1 MSNARERAGKF
12 EFLWNLFIHSD
23 SLVLNERFMTIK
35 DIINMSEFSEP
46 YELMLIGRFVL
57 LDLYFNLL
65 NQKKTK

>member
-1 MSNARERAGKF
+1 
-12 EFLWNLFIHSD
+12 
-23 SLVLNERFMTIK
+23 MTIK

-65 NQKKTK
+65 NQKKTKWFKMVVNVNVFWSVNEQMSE